1 MFLTPTHGGKI
12 LRAEGAETLENDPHI
27 VMHEIE
33 ECKDRVVGPPIDNAS
48 RLGHIITKD
57 ETGYRAM
64 EYAKGILNRIKLI
77 FE

>member
-1 MFLTPTHGGKI
+1 MY
-12 LRAEGAETLENDPHI
+12 
-27 VMHEIE
+27 EIE